1 VSGHCDAKANVIL
14 GGITP
19 DTLVLQIPK
28 VKSMPTIQSMELPI
42 PKNWQDFETMV
53 RDALAQRWNST
64 TLQKNGRPGQQQN
77 GVDIHGPDN
86 IGRPVGIQCKRY
98 KPPLKLQHVTDEIV
112 KAETFEGQLT
122 TLFIATTA
130 DHDAKLQQQVRIL
143 SDKRVAQGK
152 FAVALLFW
160 DEIVGGL
167 LLNPAVFRSHYPQV
181 VLADVNAVNKERLL
195 AALEFGYYG
204 ADLWAYIILIY
215 GEFGWM
221 AQADPDQLIA
231 NLRIL
236 ECRAQLLLSP
246 CDAAPILDR
255 LAQVRTG
262 CLSEKV
268 AKSDWAPIEVQ
279 AKQVSQRLQA
289 ALSLLPMAES
299 NVLDLALQLGR
310 IFHHADDL
318 PTTDIRADVE
328 AKVRGILPDASGPA
342 IEAKFRSAN
351 LLTSGYQW
359 AMQIYSLVNHEL
371 RFKL

>member
-1 VSGHCDAKANVIL
+1 M

-42 PKNWQDFETMV
+42 PKNWQDFEAIV
-53 RDALAQRWNST
+53 CDALAQRWNST
-64 TLQKNGRPGQQQN
+64 RLQKNGRPGQKQN
-77 GVDIHGPDN
+77 GVDIYGPDD

-98 KPPLKLQHVTDEIV
+98 KPPLKLDHVTDEIV

-143 SDKRVAQGK
+143 SDKRVGQGK

-160 DEIVGGL
+160 DDIVGGL
-167 LLNPAVFRSHYPQV
+167 LLNRAVFSAHYPQV

-204 ADLWAYIILIY
+204 ADLWAYIVLIY
-215 GEFGWM
+215 GEFGRI

-236 ECRAQLLLSP
+236 ERRAQQLLSP
-246 CDAAPILDR
+246 PDAADILHR
-255 LAQVRTG
+255 LEQVRTG
-262 CLSEKV
+262 CLSEK
-268 AKSDWAPIEVQ
+268 AAESDWDPIEVQ
-279 AKQVSQRLQA
+279 AKQVSSRIQSA
-289 ALSLLPMAES
+289 SSLLPMAES
-299 NVLDLALQLGR
+299 NVLELALQLGR
-310 IFHHADDL
+310 IYHHADDL
-318 PTTDIRADVE
+318 PKTNVRADVE
-328 AKVRGILPDASGPA
+328 AKVRGILPAASGPA
-342 IEAKFRSAN
+342 IKAKFRPAKR
-351 LLTSGYQW
+351 LTSGYQW